1 MAIKVSSR
9 VAPIE
14 LSEEHDD
21 EADVDELEQLL
32 DVEGEHFAR
41 FVCFN

>member
-14 LSEEHDD
+14 LSDEHED
-21 EADVDELEQLL
+21 EADDDELEQLL
-32 DVEGEHFAR
+32 DVDGERFAR
-41 FVCFN
+41 FDYF